1 MSVNIDITQLSLDF
15 LADRED
21 DIDRIINDAYTDLA
35 RDIQN
40 EFLGAY
46 SSGSSLDGQS
56 WAGHA
61 EATTR
66 WRRHFIG
73 VGFYDRVG
81 QEVSVETGDEDEL
94 MVVSGMT
101 RDEIADNIYY
111 DVSSRDIVMP
121 DMSNYGSLLSSETVT
136 IIDSNPERPV
146 LVDDAES
153 FIDTFEAESDLESL
167 VLEQVLELFDD
178 YYQENAEFY
187 I

>member
-1 MSVNIDITQLSLDF
+1 MAIDANQALLDF
-15 LADRED
+15 VSDRMD
-21 DIDRIINDAYTDLA
+21 DIDAIIDDAYTNLA

-46 SSGSSLDGQS
+46 SSGTSLDGQS
-56 WAGHA
+56 WEGHL

-66 WRRHFIG
+66 WRRHFIAK
-73 VGFYDRVG
+73 GFYDRVG
-81 QEVSVETGDEDEL
+81 QQVSVETGDEDEL

-111 DVSSRDIVMP
+111 DLSSRDFVMP

-146 LVDDAES
+146 LVDDAQS
-153 FIDTFEAESDLESL
+153 FIDTFIAESD
-167 VLEQVLELFDD
+167 VHIMIVEQVNDLFDD
-178 YYQENAEFY
+178 YIEENREY
-187 I
+187 YE